1 MHKPAKPA
9 ERHRPERAKT
19 LMRRAVHKPAA
30 TLKPAIKPQAP
41 AEVAARPASAIMRK
55 RSVEQVDPVR
65 LERAKSAARHSAVR
79 RFPKPKNGQEPVAS
93 AAPITAGHV
102 PVIAVQPQP
111 AAPTPAHSHQPT
123 QYPDIF
129 ESAIK
134 RAKSHEQPQH
144 KRHARRRPLT
154 GILAGVAAFLIL
166 GGFIAYLNLP
176 NIQLHVASV
185 EAGFKAS
192 MPSHRPV
199 GYALR
204 GGVRHSGGTV
214 SMRFTSGDSSFQI
227 TEQSSNWDSQALLDN
242 TLALAGPH
250 KAVERNGRTVYIY
263 GDGANAAWVTGNIR
277 YDITGNASLGTDE
290 LAAIAAS
297 M

>member
-1 MHKPAKPA
+1 
-9 ERHRPERAKT
+9 
-19 LMRRAVHKPAA
+19 MRRAVHKPAV

-41 AEVAARPASAIMRK
+41 AELAARPASAVLRK
-55 RSVEQVDPVR
+55 GSAEQVDPGR
-65 LERAKSAARHSAVR
+65 LERAKSAAKHGAVR
-79 RFPKPKNGQEPVAS
+79 RFQRSKTGQEPVAS
-93 AAPITAGHV
+93 AVHTPVDRV
-102 PVIAVQPQP
+102 PVIAVRPQP
-111 AAPTPAHSHQPT
+111 AASVPVRSRQPA

-129 ESAIK
+129 EAAIK

-144 KRHARRRPLT
+144 KRHARRRPLA
-154 GILAGVAAFLIL
+154 GILAGIAVFFIL
-166 GGFIAYLNLP
+166 GGFITYLNMP

-204 GGVRHSGGTV
+204 GGVQHSGGTV
-214 SMRFTSGDSSFQI
+214 SMRFISGDSSFQI

-250 KAVERNGRTVYIY
+250 QTIERNGRTVYVY

-277 YDITGNASLGTDE
+277 YDITGNASLSATE
-290 LAAIAAS
+290 LADIAAS